1 MRLIILTSVFL
12 LGAALN
18 SPALLSASAS
28 QSILWPGDSIS
39 VEDASS
45 HTLVSP
51 SGNFSCGFHK
61 VATNAYTFS
70 IWFTRSADATVVWTA
85 NRDAPVNGRGSR
97 AEFRKD
103 GSLVIQDFDG
113 QVVWS
118 TNTGGTQADRVQLL
132 DTGNLVVADAGG
144 RELYWQSFEWPTDTL
159 LPGQPITRYKRLVS
173 ASARGL
179 PYSGFYN
186 FYFDSNNIL
195 NLMYDG
201 PEISSNYWPPP
212 YNRWWENNRTAYN
225 SSRFG
230 SLDKHG
236 VFTATDNTL
245 LNASDMGDVAVMR
258 RLTLDYDGNLR
269 MYSLDDADGGSWR
282 VTWVALPR
290 QCDVH
295 GVCGRYGV
303 CTYLPRLSCSCPDGY
318 VARDQGDWSKGCKRQ
333 FDLRCSDKVRFDK
346 MPHVDFY
353 GFDFNYTSGLT
364 FDECRQICLDDCN
377 CEAFGY
383 KKGSGECLPKIAMW
397 NGKVPDP
404 RQAVY
409 LKVPTRVRNLKPTVP
424 ESHGHTCN
432 VQEREANVSS
442 SYLQVKGNKIN
453 FAYFYWFLAVV
464 FVVEAIFMAV
474 GYLFVFRAADPAP
487 AAWAVRV
494 DEEGYALLDKI
505 SCEPELEELLDPRL
519 RGDFS
524 QVQAAVML
532 ELALSCVDEDPNR
545 RPSMN
550 TVLHKLLSSDDP

>member
-1 MRLIILTSVFL
+1 MRPIILTSVFL
-12 LGAALN
+12 L
-18 SPALLSASAS
+18 SVLSASSAG
-28 QSILWPGDSIS
+28 QSILWAGDSIS

-85 NRDAPVNGRGSR
+85 SRDAPVNGRGSR

-113 QVVWS
+113 QVAWS
-118 TNTGGTQADRVQLL
+118 TNTSGTQADRVQLL

-144 RELYWQSFEWPTDTL
+144 RELWQSFEWPTDTL

-186 FYFDSNNIL
+186 LYFDSNNIL

-201 PEISSNYWPPP
+201 PDISSNYWPPP
-212 YNRWWENNRTAYN
+212 DLGWQNNRTAYN

-230 SLDKHG
+230 SLDKSG

-245 LNASDMGDVAVMR
+245 LNASDMGDAAVMR

-269 MYSLDDADGGSWR
+269 I
-282 VTWVALPR
+282 
-290 QCDVH
+290 
-295 GVCGRYGV
+295 
-303 CTYLPRLSCSCPDGY
+303 
-318 VARDQGDWSKGCKRQ
+318 DWSKGCKRQ
-333 FDLRCSDKVRFDK
+333 FDLRCDDDKVRFDE

-353 GFDFNYTSGLT
+353 GFDFNYTPGLT
-364 FDECRQICLDDCN
+364 FDKCQQICLADCS

-383 KKGSGECLPKIAMW
+383 KGTGECYPKFAMW
-397 NGKVPDP
+397 NGKVPNP
-404 RQAVY
+404 WQAIY
-409 LKVPTRVRNLKPTVP
+409 LKVPTRVRKLKPTVLD
-424 ESHGHTCN
+424 SHGHTCL

-453 FAYFYWFLAVV
+453 FAYFYWFLAAV

-474 GYLFVFRAADPAP
+474 GYLFVFRAEPHT
-487 AAWAVRV
+487 AATRVRV
-494 DEEGYALLDKI
+494 DEEGYA
-505 SCEPELEELLDPRL
+505 
-519 RGDFS
+519 
-524 QVQAAVML
+524 V
-532 ELALSCVDEDPNR
+532 
-545 RPSMN
+545 
-550 TVLHKLLSSDDP
+550 

>member
-230 SLDKHG
+230 SLDKYG

-245 LNASDMGDVAVMR
+245 LNASDMGDDAVMR

-269 MYSLDDADGGSWR
+269 
-282 VTWVALPR
+282 
-290 QCDVH
+290 
-295 GVCGRYGV
+295 
-303 CTYLPRLSCSCPDGY
+303 
-318 VARDQGDWSKGCKRQ
+318 
-333 FDLRCSDKVRFDK
+333 
-346 MPHVDFY
+346 
-353 GFDFNYTSGLT
+353 
-364 FDECRQICLDDCN
+364 
-377 CEAFGY
+377 
-383 KKGSGECLPKIAMW
+383 
-397 NGKVPDP
+397 
-404 RQAVY
+404 
-409 LKVPTRVRNLKPTVP
+409 
-424 ESHGHTCN
+424 
-432 VQEREANVSS
+432 
-442 SYLQVKGNKIN
+442 
-453 FAYFYWFLAVV
+453 
-464 FVVEAIFMAV
+464 
-474 GYLFVFRAADPAP
+474 
-487 AAWAVRV
+487 
-494 DEEGYALLDKI
+494 
-505 SCEPELEELLDPRL
+505 
-519 RGDFS
+519 
-524 QVQAAVML
+524 
-532 ELALSCVDEDPNR
+532 
-545 RPSMN
+545 
-550 TVLHKLLSSDDP
+550 